1 MSTAESTRDM
11 LFGPR
16 ASIGT
21 TELEHGGCMV
31 ELAGR
36 ELCLPP
42 KGGLL
47 NDDCGYCWS
56 KAGVYNGTE

>member
-11 LFGPR
+11 LSEPR
-16 ASIGT
+16 ASMGV
-21 TELEHGGCMV
+21 TELEYGGCIDG
-31 ELAGR
+31 LTGR

-47 NDDCGYCWS
+47 NDD
-56 KAGVYNGTE
+56 